1 MESAELVSILRA
13 VRDRVRARHPE
24 TAAGGVEAPL
34 ADLMPLVHARDA
46 ALGKVAAIGTVN
58 PRRGGPLN
66 ALLQSWKRLV
76 ARALDWHVR
85 EQVEFNRHA
94 VAAVDAAIEAINDVN
109 RALVEFGGR
118 LAEVKAELAAQ
129 NDSWR
134 ETERQAEDV
143 RHHWSEWRE
152 GWEQRLAQTEI
163 RFLRS
168 VADYQAAAQHHSDR
182 MDANFRESLRLQ
194 HSGFTSDL
202 ERSSVEIQKRLW
214 NDLERMREDFERL
227 IHDELRLIRQRASV
241 APLAAGAAPVGQTL
255 AAPGPGAEAAA
266 PSGLDYARF
275 AERFRGSDEYVKN
288 GQKVYLP
295 YFAGRRAVL
304 DIGCGRGEFL
314 VHLRDAGIPARGID
328 LSRESVALCRSKGL
342 EAETADLFQ
351 YLASLPEASLDGIFC
366 GQVVEHLEPGRLPQM
381 IRLAASRL
389 EPNGLIAIETP
400 NPECLAIFATHF
412 YLDPTHARPV
422 PHPLLRFY
430 LEESGI
436 GRIELLR
443 LAPAVESMPSLASL
457 PADFREQFF
466 GALDYGLIGRKM
478 T

>member
-1 MESAELVSILRA
+1 VESAELISILRA

-24 TAAGGVEAPL
+24 TGAGGVEVPL

-66 ALLQSWKRLV
+66 ALVQGWKKLV
-76 ARALDWHVR
+76 ARVLDWHVR

-94 VAAVDAAIEAINDVN
+94 VGAVDASIEAINDVN
-109 RALVEFGGR
+109 RALIEFGRRLGEVNAR
-118 LAEVKAELAAQ
+118 LAAVDEV
-129 NDSWR
+129 
-134 ETERQAEDV
+134 ERQTEDL
-143 RHHWSEWRE
+143 RRHWSEWRA
-152 GWEQRLAQTEI
+152 GWEQKLSQTEI

-168 VADYQAAAQHHSDR
+168 VAEFQAAAQHHSDR

-194 HSGFTSDL
+194 HSDFAAAL
-202 ERSSVEIQKRLW
+202 ERNSAEIQHRLW
-214 NDLERMREDFERL
+214 SDLERMRGDFDRVRADFEHL
-227 IHDELRLIRQRASV
+227 IHDELRLIRQRAAV
-241 APLAAGAAPVGQTL
+241 GPPAAAPAPMPLPLAAAAEPM
-255 AAPGPGAEAAA
+255 
-266 PSGLDYARF
+266 GLDYARF
-275 AERFRGSDEYVKN
+275 AERFRGSEEYVKT

-314 VHLRDAGIPARGID
+314 EHMREAGVPARGID
-328 LSRESVALCRSKGL
+328 LSPESVAVCRAKGL
-342 EAETADLFQ
+342 DAETADLFQ
-351 YLASLPEASLDGIFC
+351 YLSSVPEATLDGLFC
-366 GQVVEHLEPGRLPQM
+366 SQVVEHLEPAWLPEM

-412 YLDPTHARPV
+412 YLDPTHTRPV

-430 LEESGI
+430 LEEAGI

-443 LAPAVESMPSLASL
+443 LAPAVESMPALASL
-457 PADFREQFF
+457 PEDFREQFF
-466 GALDYGLIGRKM
+466 GALDYALVGRKLA
-478 T
+478 

>member
-1 MESAELVSILRA
+1 VESAELISILRA

-24 TAAGGVEAPL
+24 TGAGGVEVPL

-66 ALLQSWKRLV
+66 ALVQGWKKLV
-76 ARALDWHVR
+76 ARVLDWHVR

-94 VAAVDAAIEAINDVN
+94 VGAVDASIEAINDVN
-109 RALVEFGGR
+109 RALIEFGRRLGEVNAR
-118 LAEVKAELAAQ
+118 LAAVDEV
-129 NDSWR
+129 
-134 ETERQAEDV
+134 ERQTEDLR
-143 RHHWSEWRE
+143 RHCSEWRA
-152 GWEQRLAQTEI
+152 GWEQKLSQTEI

-168 VADYQAAAQHHSDR
+168 VAEFQAAAQHHSDR

-194 HSGFTSDL
+194 HSDFAAAL
-202 ERSSVEIQKRLW
+202 ERNSAEIQHRLW
-214 NDLERMREDFERL
+214 SDLERMRGDFDRVRADFEHL
-227 IHDELRLIRQRASV
+227 IHDELRLIRQRAAV
-241 APLAAGAAPVGQTL
+241 GPPAAAPAPMPLPLAAAAEPM
-255 AAPGPGAEAAA
+255 
-266 PSGLDYARF
+266 GLDYARF
-275 AERFRGSDEYVKN
+275 AERFRGSEEYVKT

-314 VHLRDAGIPARGID
+314 EHMREAGVPARGID
-328 LSRESVALCRSKGL
+328 LSPESVAVCRAKGL
-342 EAETADLFQ
+342 DAETADLFQ
-351 YLASLPEASLDGIFC
+351 YLSSVPEATLDGLFC
-366 GQVVEHLEPGRLPQM
+366 SQVVEHLEPAWLPEM

-412 YLDPTHARPV
+412 YLDPTHTRPV

-430 LEESGI
+430 LEEAGI

-443 LAPAVESMPSLASL
+443 LAPAVESMPALASL
-457 PADFREQFF
+457 PEDFREQFF
-466 GALDYGLIGRKM
+466 GALDYALVGRKLA
-478 T
+478 

>member
-1 MESAELVSILRA
+1 MQSDELVSILQA

-24 TAAGGVEAPL
+24 TAAGGVEVPL

-66 ALLQSWKRLV
+66 ALVQGWKRLV

-94 VAAVDAAIEAINDVN
+94 VASVDAAIEAINDVN
-109 RALVEFGGR
+109 RALIEFGRR
-118 LAEVKAELAAQ
+118 LDSLREIELQ
-129 NDSWR
+129 
-134 ETERQAEDV
+134 TEDLR
-143 RHHWSEWRE
+143 RHWSEWRA
-152 GWEQRLAQTEI
+152 GWEQKLAQTEI

-168 VADYQAAAQHHSDR
+168 VAEFQAAAQHHSDR

-194 HSGFTSDL
+194 HSDFAGAL
-202 ERSSVEIQKRLW
+202 ERANLEIQKRLGS
-214 NDLERMREDFERL
+214 DLERMRGDFERVRGDFEHL
-227 IHDELRLIRQRASV
+227 IHDELRLIRQRAAV
-241 APLAAGAAPVGQTL
+241 APPPAPAPLAQAP
-255 AAPGPGAEAAA
+255 AAA
-266 PSGLDYARF
+266 AAELLGLDYARF
-275 AERFRGSDEYVKN
+275 AERFRGAEEYVKT

-295 YFAGRRAVL
+295 YFAGCRAVL

-314 VHLRDAGIPARGID
+314 EHLRDAGVPARGID
-328 LSRESVALCRSKGL
+328 LSRESVALCRAKGL
-342 EAETADLFQ
+342 EAETADLFA
-351 YLASLPEASLDGIFC
+351 YLGSLSEATLDGIFC
-366 GQVVEHLEPGRLPQM
+366 SQVVEHLEPARLPEM

-412 YLDPTHARPV
+412 YLDPTHTRPV

-430 LEESGI
+430 LEEAGI

-443 LAPAVESMPSLASL
+443 LSPAVESMPSLASL
-457 PADFREQFF
+457 PPDFREQFF
-466 GALDYGLIGRKM
+466 GALDYALVGRKLS
-478 T
+478 

>member
-1 MESAELVSILRA
+1 LGA
-13 VRDRVRARHPE
+13 VRARVRARHPE
-24 TAAGGVEAPL
+24 TGAGGVEVPL

-66 ALLQSWKRLV
+66 ALVQGWKKLV
-76 ARALDWHVR
+76 ARVLDWHVR

-94 VAAVDAAIEAINDVN
+94 VGAVDASIEAINDVN
-109 RALVEFGGR
+109 RALIEFGRRLGEVNAR
-118 LAEVKAELAAQ
+118 LAAVDEV
-129 NDSWR
+129 
-134 ETERQAEDV
+134 ERQTEDL
-143 RHHWSEWRE
+143 RRHWSEWRA
-152 GWEQRLAQTEI
+152 GWEQKLSQTEI

-168 VADYQAAAQHHSDR
+168 VAEFQAAAQHHSDR

-194 HSGFTSDL
+194 HSDFAAAL
-202 ERSSVEIQKRLW
+202 ERNSAEIQHRLW
-214 NDLERMREDFERL
+214 SDLERMRGDFDRVRADFEHL
-227 IHDELRLIRQRASV
+227 IHDELRLIRQRAAV
-241 APLAAGAAPVGQTL
+241 GPPAAAPAPMPLPLAAAAEPM
-255 AAPGPGAEAAA
+255 
-266 PSGLDYARF
+266 GLDYARF
-275 AERFRGSDEYVKN
+275 AERFRGSEEYVKT

-314 VHLRDAGIPARGID
+314 EHMREAGVPARGID
-328 LSRESVALCRSKGL
+328 LSPESVAVCRAKGL
-342 EAETADLFQ
+342 DAETADLFQ
-351 YLASLPEASLDGIFC
+351 YLSSVPEATLDGLFC
-366 GQVVEHLEPGRLPQM
+366 SQVVEHLEPAWLPEM

-412 YLDPTHARPV
+412 YLDPTHTRPV

-430 LEESGI
+430 LEEAGI

-443 LAPAVESMPSLASL
+443 LAPAVESMPALASL
-457 PADFREQFF
+457 PEDFREQFF
-466 GALDYGLIGRKM
+466 GALDYALVGRKLA
-478 T
+478 